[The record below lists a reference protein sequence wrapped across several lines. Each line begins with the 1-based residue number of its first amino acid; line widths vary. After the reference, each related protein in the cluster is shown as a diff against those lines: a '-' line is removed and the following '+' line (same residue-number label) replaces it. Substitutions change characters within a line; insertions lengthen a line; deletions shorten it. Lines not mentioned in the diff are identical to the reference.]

1 MQKIAKIF
9 LEKLLNKYN
18 YIIKRQI
25 LFEPVTRQRRMI
37 FLKGMEIILIYF
49 KVLLLINRVSAD
61 FKLEYLAKK

>member
-37 FLKGMEIILIYF
+37 FFKGMEIFLIYF